1 MDNNKNR
8 KKDRQKNAPELRKIE
23 PRDNKDIGL
32 IDGNKIGVHDSKH
45 EKN

>member
-8 KKDRQKNAPELRKIE
+8 KKDRKKSNPDLRKME
-23 PRDNKDIGL
+23 PRDNKDAGIYE
-32 IDGNKIGVHDSKH
+32 GNKLGVHDSKH